1 MFAPLDFTVYR
12 HQVGMKIGASMS
24 DPLVSILI
32 NNYNYGRFLADAI
45 DSALRQDY
53 PNVEVVVVD
62 DGSNDHS
69 REIILSYGDLIKPVL
84 KSNGGQASA
93 FNAGVATSRGDLIC
107 FLDADDVFYPAKVS
121 TIAERFLRNGL
132 NSKPMM
138 IHHLANLK
146 DAAGDDIEGFEGRL
160 HESPMNL
167 LSFAKRHRFM
177 WYEGG
182 PTSTLT
188 VNRALAQLLF
198 PIPEAG
204 MHTSADDFVVF
215 GAFLFADVYS
225 IADKLGGYRLHGKNY
240 WASSDKQKSSEHL
253 HVIQCYLNDKLAEN
267 RMDVVIDWKNS
278 IYAWHGLRD
287 KGHWLQLSARM
298 AKVFLRDRDRYTA
311 LFVYHNIMM
320 IGMQLKKTLLLSVS
334 ARRARADR

>member
-1 MFAPLDFTVYR
+1 
-12 HQVGMKIGASMS
+12 MS

-32 NNYNYGRFLADAI
+32 NNYNYGRFLAQAI

-53 PNVEVVVVD
+53 SNIEVVVVD
-62 DGSNDHS
+62 DGSADHS
-69 REIILSYGDLIKPVL
+69 REIISSYGDLIRPVL
-84 KSNGGQASA
+84 KRNGGQASA

-107 FLDADDVFYPAKVS
+107 FLDADDVFYPTKVS
-121 TIAERFLRNGL
+121 IIAERFLRNGL

-146 DAAGDDIEGFEGRL
+146 DASGDDIEGFEGRI
-160 HESPMNL
+160 HKSPLNL

-204 MHTSADDFVVF
+204 VKTSADDFVVY
-215 GAFLFADVYS
+215 GAFLLADVHS

-240 WASSDKQKSSEHL
+240 WASSDKLKSPEHM
-253 HVIQCYLNDKLAEN
+253 HIIQGYLNDKLAEN
-267 RMDVVIDWKNS
+267 RMNVVIDWKNS

-287 KGHWLQLSARM
+287 NGHWLQLSARM
-298 AKVFLRDRDRYTA
+298 LKVFLRDRDRYTA
-311 LFVYHNIMM
+311 LFIYHNIMT
-320 IGMQLKKTLLLSVS
+320 IAMQLKKALLLRVS
-334 ARRARADR
+334 ARRARAN